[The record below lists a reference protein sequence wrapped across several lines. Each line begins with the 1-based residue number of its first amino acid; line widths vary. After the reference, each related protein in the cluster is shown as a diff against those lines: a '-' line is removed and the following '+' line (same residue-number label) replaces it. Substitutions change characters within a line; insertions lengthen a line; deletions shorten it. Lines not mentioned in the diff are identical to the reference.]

1 MSSDPS
7 RSPGP
12 QPAELPPVEPPSAG
26 FLIQLF
32 VVPGVI
38 VVVVVLIWVL
48 FNWLAQKGNDRDA
61 FVRALG
67 RNNEARWQAAFNL
80 ANAMR
85 SEHGSNNPTLINDP
99 QLARQL
105 AEILQNEIKDGSME
119 ENSISLRIYLS
130 RALGEFTVPEGLP
143 TLIEAA
149 TTVRDEKEAD
159 VRRAALEGIA
169 LLADNVGP
177 KNEAFANNQKLDE
190 VLVEAASDSDPR
202 TRSVAA
208 VTLGII
214 GTPAMLTKLEFLL
227 GDANPDVRYNAAL
240 RLAQHGNVSAIP
252 VLLEML
258 DPNEKAGVEAEQ
270 QKQMQDFK
278 RALITINALRAS
290 GQLAE
295 ANHDADLSQLRA
307 AIEKLLEGDI
317 SQETRVEATSALN
330 HFGDRGEAAAS
341 SPAQAETVDEVLKEG
356 VEVPAQTP

>member
-12 QPAELPPVEPPSAG
+12 RPAELPPVEPPSAG

-38 VVVVVLIWVL
+38 VVVVVMIWVL

-61 FVRALG
+61 FVRALQ

-80 ANAMR
+80 ANALR
-85 SEHGSNNPTLINDP
+85 AERDSRNPTLKNDP
-99 QLARQL
+99 ELAGQLAG
-105 AEILQNEIKDGSME
+105 ILQSEIKEGSLE
-119 ENSISLRIYLS
+119 ENPISLRIYLS
-130 RALGEFTVPEGLP
+130 RALGEFSVPDGLP
-143 TLIEAA
+143 ALLEAA

-169 LLADNVGP
+169 ILADNVGRENDAFA
-177 KNEAFANNQKLDE
+177 KNEKLEE
-190 VLVEAASDSDPR
+190 VLSGAAGDEDAR

-214 GTPAMLTKLEFLL
+214 GTPAMLEKLEFLQ

-240 RLAQHGNVSAIP
+240 RLAQHGRTSAIP

-258 DPNEKAGVEAEQ
+258 DPAETAGVDAE
-270 QKQMQDFK
+270 KEPKMREFK
-278 RALITINALRAS
+278 RALITINALCAS
-290 GQLAE
+290 GQLVE
-295 ANHDADLSQLRA
+295 ANPDADLSKLRA

-317 SQETRVEATSALN
+317 SQETRVEATSAIN
-330 HFGDRGEAAAS
+330 HFNNRAAA
-341 SPAQAETVDEVLKEG
+341 AK
-356 VEVPAQTP
+356 

>member
-7 RSPGP
+7 RSPGAR
-12 QPAELPPVEPPSAG
+12 PAELPPVEPPSAG

-38 VVVVVLIWVL
+38 VVVVVMIWVL

-61 FVRALG
+61 FVSALQ

-80 ANAMR
+80 ANALR
-85 SEHGSNNPTLINDP
+85 AERDSKSPTLKNDP
-99 QLARQL
+99 ELARQL
-105 AEILQNEIKDGSME
+105 AGILQTEIKDGSLE
-119 ENSISLRIYLS
+119 ENPISLRIYLS
-130 RALGEFTVPEGLP
+130 RALGEFTVPDGLP
-143 TLIEAA
+143 ALLEAA

-169 LLADNVGP
+169 ILADNVGP
-177 KNEAFANNQKLDE
+177 ENDAFTKNEKLEE
-190 VLVEAASDSDPR
+190 VLISAAGDSDTR

-214 GTPAMLTKLEFLL
+214 GTPAMLEKLQFLL

-240 RLAQHGNVSAIP
+240 RLAQHGSTASIP

-258 DPNEKAGVEAEQ
+258 DPAETAGVDAE
-270 QKQMQDFK
+270 KEPQMREFK

-290 GQLAE
+290 GQLVE
-295 ANHDADLSQLRA
+295 ANPEADLAELRS
-307 AIEKLLEGDI
+307 AIEKLLAGDI

-330 HFGDRGEAAAS
+330 HFDNRAAA
-341 SPAQAETVDEVLKEG
+341 K
-356 VEVPAQTP
+356 